1 MWNLFKENQRLK
13 REVRILAVKL
23 EIARLSL
30 QLAIELLRRER
41 HVGVADSLSLSYEID
56 GVTFKSKHM
65 LSNLPVGKS
74 VIATIAGTGKDSTG
88 NVVSAPI
95 SGGTLVASEASV
107 QITPNLDSN
116 QQPIPNQFKIT
127 AVADKGAGQFTVGA
141 LNSLNQQLSA
151 VDSYTTGS
159 AAAPVVADTIALS
172 FSDPV

>member
-41 HVGVADSLSLSYEID
+41 HVGVTDSLSLSYEID

-74 VIATIAGTGKDSTG
+74 VNVTLSGTGKDANG

-95 SGGTLVASEASV
+95 SGGTLVASEGSV
-107 QITPNLDSN
+107 QITPSLDGN
-116 QQPIPNQFKIT
+116 QAPIPNQFKVT
-127 AVADKGAGQFTVGA
+127 AVADKGAGSFNATA
-141 LNSLNQQLSA
+141 LNSLNQSLSA
-151 VDSYTTGS
+151 SDNYTTGS
-159 AAAPVVADTIALS
+159 ATAPVVADTIA
-172 FSDPV
+172 FAYSDPS